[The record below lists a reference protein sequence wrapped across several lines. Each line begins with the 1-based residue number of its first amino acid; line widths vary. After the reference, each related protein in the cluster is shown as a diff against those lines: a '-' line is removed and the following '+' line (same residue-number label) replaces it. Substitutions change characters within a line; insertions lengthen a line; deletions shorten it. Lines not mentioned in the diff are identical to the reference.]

1 MAKRAQEC
9 TKKERQLRMKFED
22 LDLKRIKAL
31 VFDFDG
37 VFTDNRVIV
46 DENGKE
52 SVMCSRSDGIGL
64 AKVKSLGYKILIL
77 STEKN
82 QVVARRAEKLNVEC
96 IHGSENKLIDL
107 LKYCAANNLDL
118 DQILFVGNDINDI
131 EVMSKVHIAISVNDG
146 YAEVKDVSNYV
157 LETNGGYGAVRELC
171 DRIHK
176 LSIK

>member
-1 MAKRAQEC
+1 
-9 TKKERQLRMKFED
+9 MKFED

-77 STEKN
+77 STEKSGCCKES
-82 QVVARRAEKLNVEC
+82 RKTEC
-96 IHGSENKLIDL
+96 RMHPWLENKLIDL